1 MLHKLSNKTV
11 TSLWLVN
18 GNGYTLCFLFLDCM
32 DITLQT
38 MLQSILQR
46 NPLRTTDSSSSAQ
59 IEELTED
66 GQCVNIIIEL
76 LKRTFMHIPSHV

>member
-1 MLHKLSNKTV
+1 
-11 TSLWLVN
+11 
-18 GNGYTLCFLFLDCM
+18 
-32 DITLQT
+32 

-46 NPLRTTDSSSSAQ
+46 NPLRTTGSSSSAQ

-76 LKRTFMHIPSHV
+76 LKRTYMHIPSRVKTELCI